1 MEKNGSLIPTLP
13 FNFSDTVKPVEI
25 YTDGASRGNPGPAG
39 AGVHI
44 LLGDGTAIDRKKFLG
59 KTTNNVAEYAAL
71 ILGLTTLKERN
82 LFQPLKIYSDSQLMV
97 CQLNGTYKIRK
108 AHLRK
113 LAGKVSALLKLF
125 PSYEI
130 IHVPR
135 ELNRRADKLANEA
148 INESKKEGMTG
159 VGQAVAG
166 KASLP
171 EESPNSRGQGA
182 G

>member
-1 MEKNGSLIPTLP
+1 MAKNGSLSPTLP
-13 FNFSDTVKPVEI
+13 FNFSDTVEPVEI

-44 LLGDGTAIDRKKFLG
+44 LLGDGTAIDKKRYLG
-59 KTTNNVAEYAAL
+59 KTTNNVAEYEAL
-71 ILGLTTLKERN
+71 ILGLTTLKKRN
-82 LFQPLKIYSDSQLMV
+82 LFRPLKIYSDSQLMV

-113 LAGKVSALLKLF
+113 LARRIFDLLKFF

-130 IHVPR
+130 MHVPR

-148 INESKKEGMTG
+148 INENKK
-159 VGQAVAG
+159 
-166 KASLP
+166 
-171 EESPNSRGQGA
+171 
-182 G
+182 